1 MPGRLLETMASSS
14 PAPSASGPNVRTS
27 GRVRKQ
33 TTHFTTSDFSTGK
46 RKRDHPDNES
56 DDPARADEIN
66 ADDESDEDDEDDEAD
81 EEELREQKK
90 RSRKSKGAAPKRPAQ
105 KKPKTHN
112 ISLPFRA
119 AQPAAR
125 KRATKKVKAV
135 DSADAQAAGGLYADI
150 FAGDKPSEE
159 IVAIW
164 MKAFDRHESRALAD
178 VINFVLKSAGCDIK
192 ITEHDIEDVDGA
204 TSRLTDIQDEY
215 MASEPTDYPLI
226 AKGRGAV
233 SFKQSVADF
242 VVTFVKSV
250 AANGLLFSNPE
261 LIENIEVW
269 FSTMTSAASRSIRHT
284 STLASLNVITALCD
298 VAKELKDKSSNAT
311 RQAASERKKSR
322 VNKDR
327 AKQLDASAK
336 SASEQ
341 YEFVE
346 GLIKDWFDVIFIHR
360 YRDVDAAIRR
370 DCVEAIGDWFMIM
383 PDIFFDGHHLRYL
396 GWVLSDQSP
405 ATRGEDVRQLRRLYS
420 DDTKLAGL
428 KTFTERFRSRL
439 VEIGTADSD
448 VNVRIAG
455 IDLLDVLRENELL
468 QPDDIDAV
476 GRMIFHDDLRIR
488 KAVAGFFA
496 ENVNDLYTSKLES
509 LGGLDNLEDSLPE
522 TTEGNYSAPR
532 LEWLRYK
539 ALAEMLQS
547 YDTDD
552 SLPDHVERSKIDG
565 ALYLNVTG
573 VESRFSLPVAVLYPK
588 IAELEDWLA
597 LAGYLLF
604 DHSTRKSHRATDDA
618 LTQLKSECITTE
630 TEEIILLEVLNAAVR
645 LSLED
650 LADKSSTSKGKLTK
664 QQRENLQDEQ
674 EESVRHLIE
683 LIPQLLKKFGG
694 TPGTAA
700 AVLRLESVL
709 ASTSLQNL
717 RQNSSTYGGLLD
729 DLSKQFM
736 SHGTDEVLAPATAA
750 IFHARSYGELDDVT
764 ADKLAGLWE
773 DVINNLSE
781 LLNPATIA
789 VRGASKT
796 EELLALAN
804 NLRRTFRLS
813 MISDCTQP
821 LEDTGVAATNT
832 AAGKE
837 YHGAIDFLI
846 DLILRAVPSSGPNL
860 DAEEA
865 ALEDQV
871 AARAAE
877 AALHYFQW
885 SVKALIATITTG
897 TDTEIPYKVLEAL
910 AERRDAYVTN
920 LAQVLEKRKPS
931 EEVCVAVAG
940 CLLDLYTVSNVLGT
954 VTAKPGMSDDY
965 TVLIMD
971 FEYADST
978 MKVFLAL
985 EKNVARLS
993 NKQLDAPVSEDIED
1007 ADAEPIDDDPMSDIE
1022 SDADDEDADGP
1033 AAQQTRE
1040 AKLLKPLLAQMHLCK
1055 YTSKLVLAISAGVIR
1070 DKTLRKRLEL
1080 NKTKLGP
1087 NFKEVLA
1094 FLDVPNMQQRLLKSG
1109 GGGAK
1114 GKAKPS
1120 ATLAKKSR
1128 PAPKSNAIVAE
1139 DDEDDEI
1146 EDDGPEEEARQRAL
1160 QEEEEEAMGDADDV
1174 EEDGDAA
1181 AAAAEDED
1189 EESVIGD

>member
-1 MPGRLLETMASSS
+1 MPGRLLENMESSS
-14 PAPSASGPNVRTS
+14 PAPSASGPNIRTS

-33 TTHFTTSDFSTGK
+33 TSHFTTSDFSTGK
-46 RKRDHPDNES
+46 RKRDGQDNEN
-56 DDPARADEIN
+56 DDPAMADDIN
-66 ADDESDEDDEDDEAD
+66 ADDDSDEDEDEDDAD
-81 EEELREQKK
+81 EEELRAQKK
-90 RSRKSKGAAPKRPAQ
+90 RARKSKGAAPKRPAQ

-125 KRATKKVKAV
+125 KRTTKKAKAV
-135 DSADAQAAGGLYADI
+135 DSADAQAAGGLYADV
-150 FAGDKPSEE
+150 FAGDKTSEE
-159 IVAIW
+159 IVGAW
-164 MKAFDRHESRALAD
+164 MKAFDQHESRALAD

-226 AKGRGAV
+226 AKGKVGV

-242 VVTFVKSV
+242 VVTFIKTV
-250 AANGLLFSNPE
+250 AANGLLFLNPE

-284 STLASLNVITALCD
+284 STLASLSVLTALCD

-327 AKQLDASAK
+327 AKQLDATAK
-336 SASEQ
+336 NASEQ

-488 KAVAGFFA
+488 KVVAGFFA

-509 LGGLDNLEDSLPE
+509 LGGLENLEDTLPE
-522 TTEGNYSAPR
+522 TAEGNHAAPR

-547 YDTDD
+547 YDADD
-552 SLPDHVERSKIDG
+552 TLPDHVERNKIDG
-565 ALYLNVTG
+565 GLYLNVTG

-604 DHSTRKSHRATDDA
+604 DHSTGKGHRTADDP
-618 LTQLKSECITTE
+618 LTQLKNECVTTE
-630 TEEIILLEVLNAAVR
+630 KEEVILLEVLNAAVR

-664 QQRENLQDEQ
+664 QQRENLQEEQ

-694 TPGTAA
+694 TPATAA
-700 AVLRLESVL
+700 AVLRLETVL
-709 ASTSLQNL
+709 ASTSLQTL
-717 RQNSSTYGGLLD
+717 RQNSSTYSTLLD

-736 SHGTDEVLAPATAA
+736 SHGSDEVLAPATAA
-750 IFHARSYGELDDVT
+750 IFHAKSYGELDDVT

-773 DVINNLSE
+773 DVINNLAE
-781 LLNPATIA
+781 LLNPTTIA

-813 MISDCTQP
+813 MISDCTRP
-821 LEDTGVAATNT
+821 LEDTSVAATNT

-837 YHGAIDFLI
+837 YQGAVDFLI
-846 DLILRAVPSSGPNL
+846 DLVLRAVPSGGPSP

-877 AALHYFQW
+877 ATLHYFQW
-885 SVKALIATITTG
+885 SIKALIATITTG
-897 TDTEIPYKVLEAL
+897 ADTEIPYEILEAL

-920 LAQVLEKRKPS
+920 LVQVLEKRKPT
-931 EEVCVAVAG
+931 EEVCVTIAG

-971 FEYADST
+971 FEYADIT
-978 MKVFLAL
+978 MKVFLGL
-985 EKNVARLS
+985 EKTVAKLS
-993 NKQLDAPVSEDIED
+993 NKQLDAPVSEDID
-1007 ADAEPIDDDPMSDIE
+1007 NADAEPVDDDDEPMSDVE
-1022 SDADDEDADGP
+1022 SDNDDD
-1033 AAQQTRE
+1033 AAQQQHHE

-1070 DKTLRKRLEL
+1070 DKKLRKRLEL

-1094 FLDVPNMQQRLLKSG
+1094 FLDAPGMQQRQLKKS
-1109 GGGAK
+1109 
-1114 GKAKPS
+1114 KAKPTS
-1120 ATLAKKSR
+1120 AAAPKKNSR
-1128 PAPKSNAIVAE
+1128 AAPKSNAIVAE

-1146 EDDGPEEEARQRAL
+1146 EDDGPDEDGARQRAL
-1160 QEEEEEAMGDADDV
+1160 EEEEEQEEEVMGEPEDAEEAGAA
-1174 EEDGDAA
+1174 EEDD
-1181 AAAAEDED
+1181 D
-1189 EESVIGD
+1189 SVIGD